1 MIENSEKTVFVP
13 FDEDARELLRQI
25 ELQGFSKDRMRQ
37 AGKYCIGIFEA
48 EWNTLYGLGK
58 IQQISEDIP
67 NLYKL
72 TDAEVY
78 AEDRGLNLMLE
89 SGEAIW
95 M

>member
-1 MIENSEKTVFVP
+1 
-13 FDEDARELLRQI
+13 
-25 ELQGFSKDRMRQ
+25 MRQ

-78 AEDRGLNLMLE
+78 AEDRGVNLMLE